1 MLRLFA
7 IAAIVPISVVAILG
21 CGVNLESIGV
31 KTDKYYYQMATE
43 TRVNKH
49 YGLSNQYIATLISE
63 YPRSPLIPNA
73 SILSKKNNADLALI
87 DQSINQRNAK
97 KKSASIEIVGWS
109 CNLLQDSQTVFCEG
123 KIKNLLNKK
132 IPNVDVILTLYNH
145 NNSLISSMRIPIDAE
160 PISANHVYTFRM
172 FPRYDPTISKAAIE
186 FHSRGS
192 KVPTFPSTYSKEVKK
207 TWQGKD
213 KDLDQKKTR
222 DLFKSVPDRLE

>member
-7 IAAIVPISVVAILG
+7 IAAIVPISVATILG

-31 KTDKYYYQMATE
+31 KTDKYYYHMATE
-43 TRVNKH
+43 ARTNKH
-49 YGLSNQYIATLISE
+49 YGLSNQYIATLVSE

-73 SILSKKNNADLALI
+73 STLSKKNNADLAFM
-87 DQSINQRNAK
+87 DQSISQRNAK
-97 KKSASIEIVGWS
+97 KQLASIEIIGWS
-109 CNLLQDSQTVFCEG
+109 CNLLQGSQTRFCEG

-145 NNSLISSMRIPIDAE
+145 SNSLISSMRIPIDAD

-172 FPRYDPTISKAAIE
+172 FPRYNPTISKAALE

-192 KVPTFPSTYSKEVKK
+192 KVPTFPSTNNKEVKR